1 MKLGV
6 FLKKFKNPA
15 VLMGVMM
22 GAQAVAEACKKALS
36 DGKLTLGET
45 IDIVKKTAEVTELS
59 DVVIWQKEEK

>member
-1 MKLGV
+1 MKLGG

>member
-1 MKLGV
+1 MNLTSFFRKL
-6 FLKKFKNPA
+6 KNPA